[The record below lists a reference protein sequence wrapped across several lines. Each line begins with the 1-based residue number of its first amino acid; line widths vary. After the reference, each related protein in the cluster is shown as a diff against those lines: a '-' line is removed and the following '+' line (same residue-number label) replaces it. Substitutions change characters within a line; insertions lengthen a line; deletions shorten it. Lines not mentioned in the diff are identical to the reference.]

1 MVKIGPLYGGSE
13 SVTWW
18 FNITVKVGPLYGG
31 SESVI
36 WWFNIWCKSVH
47 SMVGVSPQFGDLIW
61 CCVSITNLYNG
72 IYGVL
77 ILLPDVMTVLI
88 ITVFFILIYAED
100 IQAFLLFYLELTLLC
115 VFLWHV
121 CPGRH
126 PQMATTRRQVPP
138 PGGTQFI
145 ARKVSVVLIFEVIV
159 IFIFGLYVNST

>member
-18 FNITVKVGPLYGG
+18 FNITVKIGLLYGG

-72 IYGVL
+72 VYGVL
-77 ILLPDVMTVLI
+77 ILLPGVMTVLV
-88 ITVFFILIYAED
+88 ITVFFYPYICGR
-100 IQAFLLFYLELTLLC
+100 FSG
-115 VFLWHV
+115 VF
-121 CPGRH
+121 
-126 PQMATTRRQVPP
+126 
-138 PGGTQFI
+138 
-145 ARKVSVVLIFEVIV
+145 VVL
-159 IFIFGLYVNST
+159 FGVDPFVCFSLACLPWASPPDGNHTDAGTATGRDTVHR